1 MKNLAS
7 FILFILLNLLTFNQV
22 QAGCAPAFMKKTI
35 PQAGS
40 FLLSD
45 NKISF
50 TFLGGGGTQQ
60 VVGGNI
66 KLYKSANDSLIETI
80 AITSVYPVGSYG
92 NVDGAFEFIISKKLE
107 ANTQYYVLID
117 SGSFACR
124 DFVFDF
130 IRDSTGNPFVWNFTT
145 ASSPVTINYSGAVN
159 FCQGETATLSVLKCF
174 SYLWSTGETTQTIV
188 VKHPGIYSVKVVY
201 MNGTSAT
208 NSISISGKQPNSVPI
223 CYVSVDSLSQNNIIR
238 WDKSNLSVVDSFI
251 VYREITTNN
260 YQPVGAVSYK
270 AASMFTDT
278 ARTKYFPN
286 TGNPNAGTYRYK
298 LQVRDTCGNYSALSP
313 YHNTIYMNNN
323 NGTFSWIQLYNI
335 EGAANPVNAY
345 VLMRDDNSD
354 GNWHA
359 INSVTGT
366 QYTVTD
372 PAYSN
377 FKNTARWRIETLWG
391 ISCGQ
396 AAKVKGSTASNTT
409 ISRSNAISALNADIP
424 AVTTANILK
433 IYPNPSKGKFI
444 VEVKDELN
452 ANIKVFSI
460 LGELIY
466 EQNAAKGINSI
477 DLTAS
482 SANIYFVQVKCGE
495 KVYQQKLVLTE

>member
-1 MKNLAS
+1 MKKVIVISL
-7 FILFILLNLLTFNQV
+7 ILLNMLSLNQV
-22 QAGCAPAFMKKTI
+22 QAGCGPAYMKKII
-35 PQAGS
+35 PEAGS

-50 TFLGGGGTQQ
+50 TFWGGGGTQQ

-66 KLYKSANDSLIETI
+66 KLYKSANDSLVETI

-92 NVDGAFEFIISKKLE
+92 NVDGAFEFIISKKLQ
-107 ANTQYYVLID
+107 ANTQYYVQID

-130 IRDSTGNPFVWNFTT
+130 IRDSTGKTFVWNFTT

-174 SYLWSTGETTQTIV
+174 SYLWSTGDTTQTIV
-188 VKHPGIYSVKVVY
+188 VKHPGIYSVKVAY

-208 NSISISGKQPNSVPI
+208 NSISINGKNPNTVPI

-251 VYREITTNN
+251 VYREITTDN

-270 AASMFTDT
+270 GASMYTDT

-298 LQVRDTCGNYSALSP
+298 LQIRDTCGNFSVLSP

-345 VLMRDDNSD
+345 ILMRDDNSD

-372 PAYSN
+372 PAYLN
-377 FKNTARWRIETLWG
+377 FKNTARWRVETLWG

-396 AAKVKGSTASNTT
+396 AAKIKGNTPSNTT
-409 ISRSNAISALNADIP
+409 ISRSNAISALHADIP
-424 AVTTANILK
+424 AVTTQNVLK
-433 IYPNPSKGKFI
+433 IYPNPSKGKFML
-444 VEVKDELN
+444 EMKDEIN
-452 ANIKVFSI
+452 GNVKVFSI

-466 EQNAAKGINSI
+466 EQNTVNKINSI
-477 DLTAS
+477 DLTGY
-482 SANIYFVQVKCGE
+482 SANIYFVQVQCGE
-495 KVYQQKLVLTE
+495 NVYKQKLVLTE

>member
-1 MKNLAS
+1 MKKIS
-7 FILFILLNLLTFNQV
+7 SVILLIFVIQLSFNQV
-22 QAGCAPAFMKKTI
+22 KAGCGPAWIKKTI
-35 PQAGS
+35 PETGS

-45 NKISF
+45 NKLSL
-50 TFLGGGGTQQ
+50 TFAMGGGSQQ
-60 VVGGNI
+60 VVGGNL
-66 KLYKSANDSLIETI
+66 KLYKSANDSLVETI

-92 NVDGAFEFIISKKLE
+92 NVDGSFEFIISKKLQ
-107 ANTQYYVLID
+107 ANTKYYVLID

-124 DFVFDF
+124 DFVFDLL
-130 IRDSTGNPFVWNFTT
+130 RDGTGKVFVWNFTT
-145 ASSPVTINYSGAVN
+145 AASPLTINYSGDVN
-159 FCQGETATLSVLKCF
+159 LCQGETATLSVLKCF

-188 VKHPGIYSVKVVY
+188 VHHAGNYSVKVEY

-208 NSISISGKQPNSVPI
+208 SSINVSGKQPNSVPI

-251 VYREITTNN
+251 VYREITTDN
-260 YQPVGAVSYK
+260 YRPVGAVSFK
-270 AASMFTDT
+270 EASIFTDT
-278 ARTKYFPN
+278 VRTKYFPN

-298 LQVRDTCGNYSALSP
+298 LQVRDTCGNYSVLSA

-323 NGTFSWIQLYNI
+323 NGTFSWIKLYNI
-335 EGAANPVNAY
+335 EGASNPVNAY

-377 FKNTARWRIETLWG
+377 FKNTARWRVETLWG
-391 ISCGQ
+391 IGCGQ
-396 AAKVKGSTASNTT
+396 ATKVKGSTPTYTS
-409 ISRSNAISALNADIP
+409 ISRSNARNGIIANIP
-424 AVTTANILK
+424 VTTAQNGLK
-433 IYPNPSKGKFI
+433 IYPNPSKGKFMI
-444 VEVKDELN
+444 EMKEETNSTVK
-452 ANIKVFSI
+452 IFSI

-466 EQNAAKGINSI
+466 EQKSVNKTQSF
-477 DLTAS
+477 DLS
-482 SANIYFVQVKCGE
+482 GYSANIYLVQVQCGD
-495 KVYQQKLVLTE
+495 KVYKQKLVLTE

>member
-1 MKNLAS
+1 MKNYSTLI
-7 FILFILLNLLTFNQV
+7 FLILIVLLPLNQV
-22 QAGCAPAFMKKTI
+22 QAGCGPAWLKKTN
-35 PQAGS
+35 PETGS

-45 NKISF
+45 NKLSL
-50 TFLGGGGTQQ
+50 TFLAGGGSQQ
-60 VVGGNI
+60 VVGGDL
-66 KLYKSANDSLIETI
+66 KLYKSANDSLVETI
-80 AITSVYPVGSYG
+80 AIASVYPVGSYG
-92 NVDGAFEFIISKKLE
+92 EVDGSFEFIISKKLE
-107 ANTQYYVLID
+107 ANTKYYVLID

-124 DFVFDF
+124 EFVFDF
-130 IRDSTGNPFVWNFTT
+130 LRDSTGKTFVWDFTT
-145 ASSPVTINYSGAVN
+145 ASSPLTINYSGDVN

-188 VKHPGIYSVKVVY
+188 VNHAGNYSVKVDY

-208 NSISISGKQPNSVPI
+208 SSINISGKQPNSVPI

-251 VYREITTNN
+251 IYREITTDN
-260 YQPVGAVSYK
+260 YMPVGAVSYK
-270 AASMFTDT
+270 EVSMFTDT
-278 ARTKYFPN
+278 VRTKYFPN

-335 EGAANPVNAY
+335 EGAPNPVNAY
-345 VLMRDDNSD
+345 VLMRDDYSD
-354 GNWHA
+354 GNWNA

-377 FKNTARWRIETLWG
+377 FKNTARWRVETLWG

-396 AAKVKGSTASNTT
+396 PTKVKGSTPTNTS
-409 ISRSNAISALNADIP
+409 ISRSNARNGVISNIP
-424 AVTTANILK
+424 TTTAQNGLK
-433 IYPNPSKGKFI
+433 IYPNPSKGKFMLEMNEEI
-444 VEVKDELN
+444 N
-452 ANIKVFSI
+452 ANVKIFSI
-460 LGELIY
+460 LGELIF
-466 EQNAAKGINSI
+466 EQKLVNRIQSF
-477 DLTAS
+477 DLTGY
-482 SANIYFVQVKCGE
+482 SANIYFVEVHCGDT
-495 KVYQQKLVLTE
+495 VYKQKLALVE